1 MDSPVQSLL
10 IALGLN
16 YVHLERQCSNKRM
29 EISFDFNEEK
39 NQLLYEQ
46 RGITFQDI
54 IATILKQGILADFPH
69 PNSKKYPNQRILVV
83 ELKSYTYCIP
93 YVKDENV
100 IFLKTIFP
108 SRKLMYLLEQQQ

>member
-1 MDSPVQSLL
+1 
-10 IALGLN
+10 
-16 YVHLERQCSNKRM
+16 M

-39 NQLLYEQ
+39 DQLLYEQ

-54 IATILKQGILADFPH
+54 IAAILKQGILADFPY

-93 YVKDENV
+93 YVKDKNV
-100 IFLKTIFP
+100 IF
-108 SRKLMYLLEQQQ
+108 